1 MIKKLKTILKTTVGC
16 GCSSFILFIII
27 VIITILAGSLMRV
40 FGFEYYSIWSAILY
54 FIIVSIASF
63 PLELLIDAFSKILLE
78 FKIINKK
85 TQITLF
91 VILDTLNTSVVM
103 SIVDYFMD
111 SIYASDLAIF
121 ILSLVLALLSIKD
134 YKESDVSN

>member
-1 MIKKLKTILKTTVGC
+1 MLKKLKTILKTTVGC